1 MTVTTPGESTTV
13 HLIGNLLTFRAR
25 GRDTE
30 GRFSLVDCLTA
41 PGQGTPP
48 HIQEDAEAFYV
59 LDGTYQITVGAT
71 LRTCTAGSF
80 AYVQPGEVHA
90 FHNVGD
96 APARMLIL
104 NLPSGMHEGFFAE
117 AGDAVEPGTTVFP
130 PPGAPDMGRL
140 LAAAAKYHLEILPP
154 PGHGHEP

>member
-1 MTVTTPGESTTV
+1 MTDPNEPTTV

-59 LDGTYQITVGAT
+59 LAGTYEIVVGEG
-71 LRTCTAGSF
+71 LRTCTAGDF
-80 AYVQPGEVHA
+80 VYVPPGIVHA
-90 FHNVGD
+90 FRNAGN
-96 APARMLIL
+96 APARMLTV
-104 NLPSGMHEGFFAE
+104 NLPSGMHEGFFTE
-117 AGDAVEPGTTVFP
+117 AGDPVEPGTTTFP
-130 PPGAPDMGRL
+130 PAGPPDMGRL
-140 LAAAAKYHLEILPP
+140 LAAAAKYHLTVLPP
-154 PGHGHEP
+154 PDAE